1 MKVMRHLLDKK
12 HLKLLY
18 TSYIKSNIEYC
29 CLLFTACP
37 MYMLAPIIKLQKQ
50 AIRIIENLPS
60 RAHTAELFKSN
71 GILPFNLLIEFN
83 VCKFMHA
90 YKLGSFPKIFENTW
104 NFIQDR
110 HTYGTRNRNNF
121 AYELGIN
128 RNFLLHAPL
137 NSFPT
142 IFNGLPLE
150 IKLIENKNIFKRKCF
165 THFLTTGSRSSRSS
179 RISCCAVISRS
190 MDAMASIFTWKDLAM
205 VGRACNKRI
214 TSP

>member
-18 TSYIKSNIEYC
+18 SSYIKSNIEYC

-37 MYMLAPIIKLQKQ
+37 MYLLAPIIKLQKQ

-60 RAHTAELFKSN
+60 RAHTAEFFKSN

-90 YKLGSFPKIFENTW
+90 YKLGNFPKIFENTW
-104 NFIQDR
+104 NFVQDR

-121 AYELGIN
+121 AYEPGTN

-142 IFNGLPLE
+142 IFNNLPLE
-150 IKLIENKNIFKRKCF
+150 IKLIDNKNIFKKKCF
-165 THFLTTGSRSSRSS
+165 TYYL
-179 RISCCAVISRS
+179 
-190 MDAMASIFTWKDLAM
+190 
-205 VGRACNKRI
+205 NKI
-214 TSP
+214 EF